1 MYMEVERK
9 YVYMYIFFNKYT
21 IIPCSNMVNL
31 SMTNTSFLDNLSH
44 SEGERKQH
52 FLV

>member
-9 YVYMYIFFNKYT
+9 YLYMYIFFNKYT

-31 SMTNTSFLDNLSH
+31 SMINTSWIIYPTLREKGSSIF
-44 SEGERKQH
+44 
-52 FLV
+52 